1 MTQQYTRTR
10 KSFGRSASSG
20 MACWILLSAIRIY
33 SSSGTDEGESSKPW
47 LYLKLTSHCLLPRI
61 CPGRH
66 FADDLLYI
74 TIATVLHVFDIRPP
88 LDEGGQPIHIKYEQT
103 DALVT

>member
-1 MTQQYTRTR
+1 
-10 KSFGRSASSG
+10 
-20 MACWILLSAIRIY
+20 MACQTRMSAIRIY
-33 SSSGTDEGESSKPW
+33 LSSGTDEGQSSKPW
-47 LYLKLTSHCLLPRI
+47 LYLKLTFHRLLPRI

-74 TIATVLHVFDIRPP
+74 TIATVLHIFDIGPP
-88 LDEGGQPIHIKYEQT
+88 LDEGGQPVKIKYEQT